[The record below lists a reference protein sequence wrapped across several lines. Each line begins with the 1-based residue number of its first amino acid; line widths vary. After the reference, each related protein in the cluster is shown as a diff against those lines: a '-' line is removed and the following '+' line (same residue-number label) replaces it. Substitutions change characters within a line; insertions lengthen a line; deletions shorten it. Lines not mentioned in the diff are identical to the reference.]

1 MITIQVKQSVFIN
14 LPAETIFAYL
24 SELKNLRNWSS
35 VINTKEPPETTQVGA
50 TVQSTIRFLGN
61 WHEMTF
67 EVIEYEPS
75 YSLTIKSI
83 SGIAPCLFW
92 FQLEPVAGGGTTVTQ
107 DAVVDLIEDYVE
119 QTRPLIACAVRRQ
132 LEHHLLTLKDI
143 LEIQASCTANAVL

>member
-1 MITIQVKQSVFIN
+1 LITIQVKQSVFIN

-24 SELKNLRNWSS
+24 GELANLRNWSS
-35 VINTKEPPETTQVGA
+35 VISVGEVPKTTHVGA
-50 TVQSTIRFLGN
+50 TVQSRIRFLGN
-61 WHEMTF
+61 WHDMTF

-107 DAVVDLIEDYVE
+107 DAVVDLIEDYEE

-132 LEHHLLTLKDI
+132 LEYNLLTLKDI
-143 LEIQASCTANAVL
+143 LEIQASCAANTA

>member
-14 LPAETIFAYL
+14 LPAEAIFAYL
-24 SELKNLRNWSS
+24 GELENLRNWSS
-35 VINTKEPPETTQVGA
+35 IISVDEVPETTQVGA

-61 WHEMTF
+61 WHDMIF

-75 YSLTIKSI
+75 YSLTIKST

-107 DAVVDLIEDYVE
+107 DAVVDLIEDYAE
-119 QTRPLIACAVRRQ
+119 QTRPLITCAVRRQ
-132 LEHHLLTLKDI
+132 LEYNLLTLKDI
-143 LEIQASCTANAVL
+143 LEIRASCAANTV

>member
-1 MITIQVKQSVFIN
+1 LITIQVKQSVFIN

-24 SELKNLRNWSS
+24 GELANLRNWSS
-35 VINTKEPPETTQVGA
+35 VISVGELPTTTQVGA

-61 WHEMTF
+61 WHDMTF

-75 YSLTIKSI
+75 YSLTIKST

-92 FQLEPVAGGGTTVTQ
+92 FQLEPIAGGGTTVTQ
-107 DAVVDLIEDYVE
+107 DAVVDLIEDYAE

-132 LEHHLLTLKDI
+132 LEYNLLTLKDI
-143 LEIQASCTANAVL
+143 LEIRASCAANVV